1 MRKKTALIHGQ
12 HINDPM
18 GSISP
23 PIYQSSSFTHIGNE
37 SEFRYSRGGNP
48 TRQNLE
54 ELIAH
59 LEGGDRGFAF
69 ATGMA
74 AITTVMMMLK
84 SGDEL
89 VVCADIYGGTF
100 RVIEQ
105 VLSQMN
111 VAIRFVDASNVE
123 AVRQAVSPKTKMLY
137 VETPSNPLLKI
148 TDIAAMAEI
157 AKAHQIPLVAD
168 NTFATP
174 YWQNPLAHGAD
185 IVIHSATKYLGGHSD
200 LMAGLVVTRDD
211 IYGKRVKQL
220 QNTIGA
226 VLGPQDSFLLIRGIR
241 TLGLRMEAI
250 EANTRVLADWLQAHP
265 AVKKIYYPG
274 FAETADKAVHEKQC
288 SGYGGVISIELASQ
302 EKAEE
307 MAKRCRYFV
316 LADSLGAVE
325 SMLNISAQMSHGSF
339 PVKERLA
346 LGITDSLVR
355 LSVGIEDVEDL
366 KEDLAQALA

>member
-1 MRKKTALIHGQ
+1 MRKKTALIHG
-12 HINDPM
+12 HHHDDAM

-23 PIYQSSSFTHIGNE
+23 PIYQSSSFTHIGND
-37 SEFRYSRGGNP
+37 SAFRYSRGGNP

-59 LEGGDRGFAF
+59 LEGGQRGFAF

-74 AITTVMMMLK
+74 AITTVLMMLK

-89 VVCADIYGGTF
+89 VICADLYGGTF

-111 VAIRFVDASNVE
+111 VAIRFVDASDSA
-123 AVRQAVSPKTKMLY
+123 AVKAAVTAQTKMLY
-137 VETPSNPLLKI
+137 IETPSNPLLKV

-157 AKAHQIPLVAD
+157 AKAHDIPLVAD

-211 IYGKRVKQL
+211 IYGKRIKRL

-226 VLGPQDSFLLIRGIR
+226 ILGPQDSFLLIRGMR

-250 EANTRVLADWLQAHP
+250 EANTRVLAEWLKGHP
-265 AVKKIYYPG
+265 AVKKMYYPG
-274 FAETADKAVHEKQC
+274 FADAASKAVHDKQ
-288 SGYGGVISIELASQ
+288 SDGYGGVITIELESQ
-302 EKAEE
+302 QKAEE
-307 MAKRCRYFV
+307 LARRCRYFV

-325 SMLNISAQMSHGSF
+325 SMINISAQMSHGSF

-346 LGITDSLVR
+346 LGISDSLVR